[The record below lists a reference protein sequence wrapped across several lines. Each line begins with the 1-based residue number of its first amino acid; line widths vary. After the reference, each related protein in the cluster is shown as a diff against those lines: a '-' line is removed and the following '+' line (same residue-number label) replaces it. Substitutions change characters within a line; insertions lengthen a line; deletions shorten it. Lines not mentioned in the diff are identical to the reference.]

1 MKHTHI
7 VLEFMLK
14 ISLLFFQAN
23 EPMYHILTK
32 GCFLMTLYHGEW
44 KVAHLCPTLC
54 EPMDYTVHGILQAR
68 ILEWVAF
75 PFSRGFSN
83 PGIEPRSLQ
92 ADSLPG
98 EPQGKPKNTG
108 VGSLFLLW
116 GSSQPRNR
124 TRVSCI
130 AGRFFTSWATRE
142 AKCVHKPNV
151 RFGIINLTG

>member
-75 PFSRGFSN
+75 SSPGDLPN
-83 PGIEPRSLQ
+83 PRIKPRSPTLQ
-92 ADSLPG
+92 MDSLPA
-98 EPQGKPKNTG
+98 ETQGKPII
-108 VGSLFLLW
+108 
-116 GSSQPRNR
+116 SS
-124 TRVSCI
+124 SD
-130 AGRFFTSWATRE
+130 
-142 AKCVHKPNV
+142 
-151 RFGIINLTG
+151 IILQNDWINFI